1 MDGHTSGFGRWLGRI
16 GAWRPAVRPSI
27 SRQNTV
33 TRDPST
39 PHGSNRRSRGGD
51 FRPDIEGLRAVAILA
66 VVAFHA
72 GLSAIPGGYV
82 GVDVFFVI
90 SGFLITEHLGRE
102 LAESGRI
109 SFGTFYA
116 RRARRLLPSAL
127 LVIGVTVVV
136 SCAVLPPLQAMV
148 VGKDGLA
155 NAFYVGNYRYAL
167 QATNYLSASGPVSPL
182 LNYWSLGVEE
192 QFYLVWPALLLVA
205 SLVWWR
211 RPTRMDRAPER
222 KAQPSFSAILVAMA
236 LLAACSLAFSIW
248 LTRANEPWA
257 FFSLPA
263 RAWELAVGGLL
274 ALVAPRLRQL
284 SFGAMA
290 LLSWLGIGAI
300 VFSAVVFTSATPFPG
315 TAALVPVAGAAAVV
329 AGGCARARLGAVWL
343 LGRWPMQIIGRVSY
357 TWYLWHWPALV
368 LAPSV
373 IGHQLSVWGNVA
385 VCALAFV
392 LACLTTVLLERPL
405 QRAPWLARPRRSLL
419 LTVALSGA
427 AVAIILLSTAALP
440 SLTGSG
446 HASAAKLSTP
456 HLATTKSGTE
466 SPIDPVATA
475 AQILTNQV
483 QADVA
488 QSVGTQ
494 DVPANLTPSLADAA
508 SDEATPFVD
517 GCFDG
522 FTDNSVNSCNYG
534 DVTAPPSKT
543 VVLFGD
549 SHALMWFPAFDNL
562 ANQDGWHLI
571 PQAKATCPPINI
583 NVYSPS
589 LGGWYTGCNEW
600 RAAVVARIQALHP
613 ALVVLG
619 FSREYGIPDD
629 RVVVDG
635 AAWMQGLSS
644 MMTTLRA
651 TGAQVVLMGD
661 VPYPQNGLVPDCLSA
676 HLTDAVACTL
686 PKQYPYYNPSGV
698 GQEEAVAA
706 AAGAGYI
713 TTQPWFCFD
722 LSCAVIVNNILVYRD
737 DNHITDTYASWL
749 TPVLGADLEEAT
761 DGLFGTPP

>member
-1 MDGHTSGFGRWLGRI
+1 
-16 GAWRPAVRPSI
+16 
-27 SRQNTV
+27 V
-33 TRDPST
+33 TRDPTTS
-39 PHGSNRRSRGGD
+39 HGRDRRGD

-66 VVAFHA
+66 VVAYHA

-90 SGFLITEHLGRE
+90 SGYLITEHLGRE
-102 LAESGRI
+102 LTASGRI
-109 SFGTFYA
+109 SFGAFYA

-127 LVIGVTVVV
+127 LVIGVTVAV
-136 SCAVLPPLQAMV
+136 SCALLPPLQAMAV
-148 VGKDGLA
+148 AKDGLA

-167 QATNYLSASGPVSPL
+167 QATNYLSVSGPVSPL

-192 QFYLVWPALLLVA
+192 QFYLVWPALLVAA
-205 SLVWWR
+205 SLVWWHPPR
-211 RPTRMDRAPER
+211 RTRATPQG
-222 KAQPSFSAILVAMA
+222 KPQPRFSAIVVGMA

-257 FFSLPA
+257 FFSLPT

-274 ALVAPRLRQL
+274 ALVAPRLRRL
-284 SFGAMA
+284 PPRWMSG
-290 LLSWLGIGAI
+290 LSWVGIGAI
-300 VFSAVVFTSATPFPG
+300 VFSAVVFTAATPFPG

-329 AGGCARARLGAVWL
+329 AGGGVRSRHGAVWL
-343 LGRWPMQIIGRVSY
+343 LGRWPMHVIGRVSY

-373 IGHQLSVWGNVA
+373 VGHRLSVGGNVA
-385 VCALAFV
+385 VCAIALGMA
-392 LACLTTVLLERPL
+392 ALTTVLLERPL
-405 QRAPWLARPRRSLL
+405 QRAAWLVRPRRSLF
-419 LTVALSGA
+419 LTVGLSA
-427 AVAIILLSTAALP
+427 AAAATILLSTAALP

-446 HASAAKLSTP
+446 HASTAKLSAP
-456 HLATTKSGTE
+456 HLASRKSTTE
-466 SPIDPVATA
+466 STINPVAAA
-475 AQILTNQV
+475 AQNLTNQV

-488 QSVGTQ
+488 QSVGIL
-494 DVPANLTPSLADAA
+494 DVPANLTPSLVNAA

-522 FTDNSVNSCNYG
+522 FTDNSVNPCNYG

-562 ANQDGWHLI
+562 ANEFGWHLI

-583 NVYSPS
+583 TVYSPS
-589 LGGWYTGCNEW
+589 LGGWYTGCNQW

-629 RVVVDG
+629 HVVVDG

-661 VPYPQNGLVPDCLSA
+661 VPYPQTGLVPDCLSA
-676 HLTDAVACTL
+676 HLTDAVACTM

-706 AAGAGYI
+706 AAGASYI
-713 TTQPWFCFD
+713 NTQPWFCYD
-722 LSCAVIVNNILVYRD
+722 LTCAVIVNNILVYRD
-737 DNHITDTYASWL
+737 DNHITATYASWL
-749 TPVLGADLEEAT
+749 TPVIGADLEEAT

>member
-1 MDGHTSGFGRWLGRI
+1 VTS
-16 GAWRPAVRPSI
+16 
-27 SRQNTV
+27 
-33 TRDPST
+33 DPPT
-39 PHGSNRRSRGGD
+39 PHGLDRRGRRSD

-66 VVAFHA
+66 VVAYHA

-102 LAESGRI
+102 LAASGRI
-109 SFGTFYA
+109 SFGAFYA

-127 LVIGVTVVV
+127 LVIGVTVAV

-148 VGKDGLA
+148 VAKDGLA

-167 QATNYLSASGPVSPL
+167 QATNYLSVSGPVSPL

-192 QFYLVWPALLLVA
+192 QFYLVWPALLFVA

-211 RPTRMDRAPER
+211 HPGRTRAASQG
-222 KAQPSFSAILVAMA
+222 KAQPLFSAIVVAMA
-236 LLAACSLAFSIW
+236 VLAACSLAFSIW

-257 FFSLPA
+257 FFSLPT

-274 ALVAPRLRQL
+274 ALAVPRLRQL
-284 SFGAMA
+284 PSRWMA
-290 LLSWLGIGAI
+290 VLSWVGIGTI
-300 VFSAVVFTSATPFPG
+300 VFSVLAFSAATPFPG

-329 AGGCARARLGAVWL
+329 AGGCARSRLGVVWL
-343 LGRWPMQIIGRVSY
+343 LGRWPMQVIGRVSY
-357 TWYLWHWPALV
+357 TWYLWHWPALI

-373 IGHQLSVWGNVA
+373 VGHRLGVGDNVV

-392 LACLTTVLLERPL
+392 LAAMTTVLLERPV
-405 QRAPWLARPRRSLL
+405 QRASWLVRPRRSLL
-419 LTVALSGA
+419 LTIGLSGA
-427 AVAIILLSTAALP
+427 VAATIALSTAALP

-446 HASAAKLSTP
+446 HAPTGKLSVQRRVAGTGVTE
-456 HLATTKSGTE
+456 TTVNPT
-466 SPIDPVATA
+466 VAA
-475 AQILTNQV
+475 AQNLTDQV

-488 QSVGTQ
+488 RSVGLQ

-508 SDEATPFVD
+508 SDEAVPFVD

-522 FTDNSVNSCNYG
+522 FTDNSVNPCNYG
-534 DVTAPPSKT
+534 DVAAPPSKT

-562 ANQDGWHLI
+562 ANQYGWHLI

-583 NVYSPS
+583 TVYSPS
-589 LGGWYTGCNEW
+589 LGGWYTGCNQW
-600 RAAVVARIQALHP
+600 RAAVVARMQALHP

-661 VPYPQNGLVPDCLSA
+661 VPYPQTGLVPDCLSA
-676 HLTDAVACTL
+676 HLTDAVACTM

-713 TTQPWFCFD
+713 NTQPWFCFD
-722 LSCAVIVNNILVYRD
+722 LTCADIVNNLLVYRD

-749 TPVLGADLEEAT
+749 TPVIGADLEVET

>member
-1 MDGHTSGFGRWLGRI
+1 M
-16 GAWRPAVRPSI
+16 
-27 SRQNTV
+27 

-39 PHGSNRRSRGGD
+39 HGRGPRSRRGD

-66 VVAFHA
+66 VVAYHA

-102 LAESGRI
+102 LAASGRI
-109 SFGTFYA
+109 SFGAFYA

-127 LVIGVTVVV
+127 LVIGVTVAV

-148 VGKDGLA
+148 VAKDGLA

-167 QATNYLSASGPVSPL
+167 QATNYLSISGPVSPL

-211 RPTRMDRAPER
+211 HPKRTRSTSQA
-222 KAQPSFSAILVAMA
+222 KAQPLFSAIVVAMA
-236 LLAACSLAFSIW
+236 LLAASSLAFSIW

-257 FFSLPA
+257 FFSLPT

-274 ALVAPRLRQL
+274 ALVAPRLRRL
-284 SFGAMA
+284 PPRWMSA
-290 LLSWLGIGAI
+290 LSWVGIGAI
-300 VFSAVVFTSATPFPG
+300 VIAALAFTSATPFPG

-329 AGGCARARLGAVWL
+329 AGGCARSRLGAVWL
-343 LGRWPMQIIGRVSY
+343 LGRRPMQVIGRVSY

-368 LAPSV
+368 LVPSLV
-373 IGHQLSVWGNVA
+373 GHRLGVGDNVA
-385 VCALAFV
+385 VCALALV
-392 LACLTTVLLERPL
+392 LAGMTTVLLERPL
-405 QRAPWLARPRRSLL
+405 QRASWLVRPRRSLV
-419 LTVALSGA
+419 LTVGLSGA
-427 AVAIILLSTAALP
+427 VAATIFLSTAALP

-446 HASAAKLSTP
+446 HARTAKLSAQRRVGGTGVTQ
-456 HLATTKSGTE
+456 TTVNPT
-466 SPIDPVATA
+466 VAA
-475 AQILTNQV
+475 AQNLTDQV

-488 QSVGTQ
+488 QSVGTL

-508 SDEATPFVD
+508 SDEAIPFVD

-522 FTDNSVNSCNYG
+522 FTENSVNPCNYG
-534 DVTAPPSKT
+534 DVAAPPSKT

-562 ANQDGWHLI
+562 ANQYGWHLI
-571 PQAKATCPPINI
+571 PQAKATCPPINVT
-583 NVYSPS
+583 VYSPS
-589 LGGWYTGCNEW
+589 LGGWYTGCNQW

-629 RVVVDG
+629 HVVVDG

-661 VPYPQNGLVPDCLSA
+661 VPYPQTGLVPDCLSA

-706 AAGAGYI
+706 AAGAGYVN
-713 TTQPWFCFD
+713 TQPWFCYD
-722 LSCAVIVNNILVYRD
+722 LTCAVIVDNLLVYRD
-737 DNHITDTYASWL
+737 DNHITATYASWL
-749 TPVLGADLEEAT
+749 TPVIGADLEEAT

>member
-1 MDGHTSGFGRWLGRI
+1 VTTDPVPPPARGR
-16 GAWRPAVRPSI
+16 
-27 SRQNTV
+27 
-33 TRDPST
+33 
-39 PHGSNRRSRGGD
+39 HRRAGN

-66 VVAFHA
+66 VVAYHA

-90 SGFLITEHLGRE
+90 SGFLITDHLTRE
-102 LAESGRI
+102 LAERGRI

-127 LVIGVTVVV
+127 LVIGATVAV
-136 SCAVLPPLQAMV
+136 SCVVLPPLQAMV
-148 VGKDGLA
+148 VAKDGLA

-192 QFYLVWPALLLVA
+192 QFYLVWPALLSVA
-205 SLVWWR
+205 SLVWWHSSKR
-211 RPTRMDRAPER
+211 TDRTSPRQARPVFPAV
-222 KAQPSFSAILVAMA
+222 FVAMA
-236 LLAACSLAFSIW
+236 VLAACSLAFSIW
-248 LTRANEPWA
+248 LTRADEPWA

-274 ALVAPRLRQL
+274 ALTAPRLGRL
-284 SFGAMA
+284 PAVAMSM
-290 LLSWLGIGAI
+290 LSWAGIGAI
-300 VFSAVVFTSATPFPG
+300 VFSAVAFTSATPFPG

-329 AGGCARARLGAVWL
+329 AGGCARTRLGAVWL
-343 LGRWPMQIIGRVSY
+343 LRRWPMQVIGRVSY
-357 TWYLWHWPALV
+357 TWYLWHWPALI
-368 LAPSV
+368 LAPS
-373 IGHQLSVWGNVA
+373 ILGHPVSVGGKVA
-385 VCALAFV
+385 VCGLTFV
-392 LACLTTVLLERPL
+392 LAATTTVLLERPL
-405 QRAPWLARPRRSLL
+405 QRASWLVRPRRILL
-419 LTVALSGA
+419 LTAGLSA
-427 AVAIILLSTAALP
+427 AVTATILLSTAALP

-446 HASAAKLSTP
+446 HAPTRQLSARKLDRRPGQTE
-456 HLATTKSGTE
+456 TTVN
-466 SPIDPVATA
+466 PVAAA
-475 AQILTNQV
+475 AQSLTDQV

-488 QSVGTQ
+488 QSVGVQ

-508 SDEATPFVD
+508 SDEAPPFVD

-522 FTDNSVNSCNYG
+522 FTENSVNPCNYG

-543 VVLFGD
+543 IVLFGD

-562 ANQDGWHLI
+562 ANQYGWHLI

-583 NVYSPS
+583 TVYSLD
-589 LGGWYTGCNEW
+589 LGGWYTGCNQW

-661 VPYPQNGLVPDCLSA
+661 VPYPMSGLVPDCLSA
-676 HLTDAVACTL
+676 HLTDATACTM
-686 PKQYPYYNPSGV
+686 PKQYPYFNPSGV

-713 TTQPWFCFD
+713 DTQPWFCAGTT
-722 LSCAVIVNNILVYRD
+722 CAVIVDNLLVYRD
-737 DNHITDTYASWL
+737 NNHITDTYASWL
-749 TPVLGADLEEAT
+749 TPVIGADLEEAT
-761 DGLFGTPP
+761 DGLFGIPP

>member
-1 MDGHTSGFGRWLGRI
+1 
-16 GAWRPAVRPSI
+16 
-27 SRQNTV
+27 V

-39 PHGSNRRSRGGD
+39 PYGRGRRSRGGD

-66 VVAFHA
+66 VVGYHA

-90 SGFLITEHLGRE
+90 SGYLITQHLSRE
-102 LAESGRI
+102 LAESSGI
-109 SFGTFYA
+109 SFGAFYA

-127 LVIGVTVVV
+127 LVIGVTVAV

-148 VGKDGLA
+148 VAKDGLA

-167 QATNYLSASGPVSPL
+167 QATNYLSVSGPVSPL

-192 QFYLVWPALLLVA
+192 QFYLVWPALLFVA
-205 SLVWWR
+205 SLVWWGR
-211 RPTRMDRAPER
+211 LKGTDRASRR
-222 KAQPSFSAILVAMA
+222 KAQPRFSAVVVAMA
-236 LLAACSLAFSIW
+236 VLAACSLAFSIW

-257 FFSLPA
+257 FFSLPT

-274 ALVAPRLRQL
+274 ALVAQRLGRLSPRGM
-284 SFGAMA
+284 S
-290 LLSWLGIGAI
+290 LLSWVGVGAI
-300 VFSAVVFTSATPFPG
+300 IFAAVTFTSATPFPG

-329 AGGCARARLGAVWL
+329 AGGCARSRVGAVWL
-343 LGRWPMQIIGRVSY
+343 LRRWPMQVIGRVSY

-368 LAPSV
+368 LAPSIV
-373 IGHQLSVWGNVA
+373 GHRLSVWGNMA
-385 VCALAFV
+385 VCALALV
-392 LACLTTVLLERPL
+392 LAAVTTVLLERPL
-405 QRAPWLARPRRSLL
+405 QRASWLLRPRRSLL
-419 LTVALSGA
+419 LTVGLSGA
-427 AVAIILLSTAALP
+427 VAGTILLSTAALP

-446 HASAAKLSTP
+446 RAPTAKLSTQ
-456 HLATTKSGTE
+456 HLESSKGRTE
-466 SPIDPVATA
+466 STINPVAAA
-475 AQILTNQV
+475 AQNLTNQV

-488 QSVGTQ
+488 QSVGIQ
-494 DVPANLTPSLADAA
+494 DVPANLTPSLVDAA
-508 SDEATPFVD
+508 SDEAAPFVD

-522 FTDNSVNSCNYG
+522 FTENSVNPCDYG
-534 DVTAPPSKT
+534 DLTAPQSKT

-562 ANQDGWHLI
+562 SNQYGWHLI

-583 NVYSPS
+583 TVYSPI
-589 LGGWYTGCNEW
+589 LGEWYTGCNQW
-600 RAAVVARIQALHP
+600 RAAVVARIQALRP

-629 RVVVDG
+629 HVVVDG

-661 VPYPQNGLVPDCLSA
+661 VPYPQSGLVPDCLSA
-676 HLTDAVACTL
+676 HLTDATACTM
-686 PKQYPYYNPSGV
+686 PKQYPYFNPSGV
-698 GQEEAVAA
+698 GQEEALAA

-713 TTQPWFCFD
+713 DTQPWFCAGN
-722 LSCAVIVNNILVYRD
+722 SCAVIVNNILVYRD

-749 TPVLGADLEEAT
+749 TPVIGADLEEAT

>member
-1 MDGHTSGFGRWLGRI
+1 
-16 GAWRPAVRPSI
+16 
-27 SRQNTV
+27 V
-33 TRDPST
+33 TGDPST
-39 PHGSNRRSRGGD
+39 PQERDRHSRRAD
-51 FRPDIEGLRAVAILA
+51 FRSDIEGLRAVAILA

-72 GLSAIPGGYV
+72 GLSAVPGGYV

-90 SGFLITEHLGRE
+90 SGYLITEHLGRE
-102 LAESGRI
+102 LFGSGRL
-109 SFGTFYA
+109 SFGAFYA

-127 LVIGVTVVV
+127 LVIGVTVAV
-136 SCAVLPPLQAMV
+136 SCAVLPPLQAMAV
-148 VGKDGLA
+148 AKDGLA

-192 QFYLVWPALLLVA
+192 QFYLVWPALLVGA
-205 SLVWWR
+205 SLVWWH
-211 RPTRMDRAPER
+211 RPTRTRSSSTGNGRPVFA
-222 KAQPSFSAILVAMA
+222 AVVVAMA
-236 LLAACSLAFSIW
+236 LLAVCSLTFSIW
-248 LTRANEPWA
+248 LTRVNEPWA
-257 FFSLPA
+257 FFSLPT

-274 ALVAPRLRQL
+274 ALVAPRLRRL
-284 SFGAMA
+284 SPRWMSV
-290 LLSWLGIGAI
+290 LSWAGIGAI
-300 VFSAVVFTSATPFPG
+300 VFSALAFTAATPFPG
-315 TAALVPVAGAAAVV
+315 TAALVPVLGAGAVV
-329 AGGCARARLGAVWL
+329 AGGCARPRLGAVWL
-343 LGRWPMQIIGRVSY
+343 LGRWPMQVIGRVSY

-368 LAPSV
+368 LAPAIV
-373 IGHQLSVWGNVA
+373 GHPLSVWGNVV
-385 VCALAFV
+385 VCAFALV
-392 LACLTTVLLERPL
+392 LAALTTVLLERPL
-405 QRAPWLARPRRSLL
+405 QRAPWLARPRRTLF
-419 LTVALSGA
+419 LTAGLSGG

-440 SLTGSG
+440 SLTGTG
-446 HASAAKLSTP
+446 HARSATLSTP
-456 HLATTKSGTE
+456 HLAGRKSETE
-466 SPIDPVATA
+466 STVNPVAAA

-483 QADVA
+483 QGDVA
-488 QSVGTQ
+488 QSVGVQ
-494 DVPANLTPSLADAA
+494 DVPSNLVPNLADAA
-508 SDEATPFVD
+508 ADEAPPFVD

-522 FTDNSVNSCNYG
+522 FTENSVNPCNYG

-562 ANQDGWHLI
+562 ANQYGWHLI

-589 LGGWYTGCNEW
+589 LGGWYTGCNQW

-613 ALVVLG
+613 AVVVLG

-629 RVVVDG
+629 HVVVDG

-651 TGAQVVLMGD
+651 TGAKVVLMGD
-661 VPYPQNGLVPDCLSA
+661 VPYPQTGLVPDCLSE

-713 TTQPWFCFD
+713 NTQPWFCYD
-722 LSCAVIVNNILVYRD
+722 LTCAVIVDNLLVYRD
-737 DNHITDTYASWL
+737 DNHITATYASWL
-749 TPVLGADLEEAT
+749 TPVIGADLEEAT
-761 DGLFGTPP
+761 DGVFGTPP

>member
-1 MDGHTSGFGRWLGRI
+1 VTS
-16 GAWRPAVRPSI
+16 
-27 SRQNTV
+27 
-33 TRDPST
+33 DPPP
-39 PHGSNRRSRGGD
+39 PHGRDRRGRRGD

-66 VVAFHA
+66 VVAYHA
-72 GLSAIPGGYV
+72 GLSPIPGGYV

-102 LAESGRI
+102 LAVSGRI
-109 SFGTFYA
+109 SFGAFYA

-127 LVIGVTVVV
+127 LVIGVTVAV

-148 VGKDGLA
+148 VAKDGLA

-167 QATNYLSASGPVSPL
+167 QATNYLSVSGPVSPL

-192 QFYLVWPALLLVA
+192 QFYLVWPALLFVA

-211 RPTRMDRAPER
+211 HPRRTRSTSGG
-222 KAQPSFSAILVAMA
+222 KAQPLFSAIVVAMA

-257 FFSLPA
+257 FFSLPT

-274 ALVAPRLRQL
+274 ALAVPRLRRL
-284 SFGAMA
+284 PPRWMA
-290 LLSWLGIGAI
+290 ALSWVGIGTIA
-300 VFSAVVFTSATPFPG
+300 FSALAFTAATPFPG

-329 AGGCARARLGAVWL
+329 AGGCARSRLGVVWL
-343 LGRWPMQIIGRVSY
+343 LGRWPLQVIGRVSY

-368 LAPSV
+368 LAPSIV
-373 IGHQLSVWGNVA
+373 GHRLGVGDNVVA
-385 VCALAFV
+385 CALAFV
-392 LACLTTVLLERPL
+392 LAAMTTVSLERPL
-405 QRAPWLARPRRSLL
+405 QRASWLVRPRRSLL
-419 LTVALSGA
+419 LTVGLSGA
-427 AVAIILLSTAALP
+427 VAVTIFLSTAALP

-446 HASAAKLSTP
+446 HARTAKLS
-456 HLATTKSGTE
+456 AQRRVSGVGVTKSTVN
-466 SPIDPVATA
+466 PAVAA
-475 AQILTNQV
+475 AQNLTDQV

-488 QSVGTQ
+488 QSVGTL
-494 DVPANLTPSLADAA
+494 DVPANLTPSLANAA
-508 SDEATPFVD
+508 SDEAVPFVD

-522 FTDNSVNSCNYG
+522 FTENSVNLCNYG
-534 DVTAPPSKT
+534 DVTAPPDKT
-543 VVLFGD
+543 AVLFGD

-562 ANQDGWHLI
+562 ANQYGWHLI

-583 NVYSPS
+583 TVYSPS
-589 LGGWYTGCNEW
+589 LGGWYTGCNQW

-629 RVVVDG
+629 HVVVDG

-661 VPYPQNGLVPDCLSA
+661 VPYPQTGLVPDCLSA
-676 HLTDAVACTL
+676 HLTDAVACTM

-713 TTQPWFCFD
+713 NTQPWFCFD
-722 LSCAVIVNNILVYRD
+722 LTCADIVDNLLVYRD
-737 DNHITDTYASWL
+737 DNHITATYASWL
-749 TPVLGADLEEAT
+749 TPVIGADLEVET

>member
-1 MDGHTSGFGRWLGRI
+1 VTSD
-16 GAWRPAVRPSI
+16 PA
-27 SRQNTV
+27 
-33 TRDPST
+33 T
-39 PHGSNRRSRGGD
+39 PHGRDRRGRRSD

-66 VVAFHA
+66 VVAYHA
-72 GLSAIPGGYV
+72 GVSAIPGGYV

-102 LAESGRI
+102 LATSGRI
-109 SFGTFYA
+109 SFGAFYA

-127 LVIGVTVVV
+127 LVIGVTVAV

-148 VGKDGLA
+148 VAKDGLA

-167 QATNYLSASGPVSPL
+167 QATNYLSVSGPVSPL

-192 QFYLVWPALLLVA
+192 QFYLVWPALLFVA

-211 RPTRMDRAPER
+211 RPGRTGATSPR
-222 KAQPSFSAILVAMA
+222 KAQPLVSAIVVAMG
-236 LLAACSLAFSIW
+236 LLAVGSLAFSIW

-257 FFSLPA
+257 FFSLPT
-263 RAWELAVGGLL
+263 RAWELAIGGLL
-274 ALVAPRLRQL
+274 ALGARRLSQL
-284 SFGAMA
+284 PSRWMA
-290 LLSWLGIGAI
+290 ALSWLGIGA
-300 VFSAVVFTSATPFPG
+300 VAVSALAFTSSTPFPG
-315 TAALVPVAGAAAVV
+315 TAALVPVVGAAAVV
-329 AGGCARARLGAVWL
+329 GGGCARSRAGAVWL
-343 LGRWPMQIIGRVSY
+343 LGRWPMQLIGRVSY

-373 IGHQLSVWGNVA
+373 VGHRLGVWDNVT

-392 LACLTTVLLERPL
+392 LAAVTTVVLERPL
-405 QRAPWLARPRRSLL
+405 QRAPWLVRPRRSLL
-419 LTVALSGA
+419 FTVGLSA
-427 AVAIILLSTAALP
+427 AVAATILLSTAQLP
-440 SLTGSG
+440 SLTGTG
-446 HASAAKLSTP
+446 HARTAKLSAQKRVSGAGVTQ
-456 HLATTKSGTE
+456 TTVN
-466 SPIDPVATA
+466 PAVAN
-475 AQILTNQV
+475 AQNLTDQV

-488 QSVGTQ
+488 QSVGTL
-494 DVPANLTPSLADAA
+494 DVPANLTPSLANAA
-508 SDEATPFVD
+508 ADEAVPFVD

-522 FTDNSVNSCNYG
+522 FTENSVNPCNYG
-534 DVTAPPSKT
+534 DVTAPPDKT

-562 ANQDGWHLI
+562 ANQYGWHLI

-583 NVYSPS
+583 TVYSPS
-589 LGGWYTGCNEW
+589 LGGWYTGCNQW

-661 VPYPQNGLVPDCLSA
+661 VPYPQTGLVPDCLSA
-676 HLTDAVACTL
+676 HLTDAVACTM

-713 TTQPWFCFD
+713 NTQPWFCFD
-722 LSCAVIVNNILVYRD
+722 LTCTVIVDDLLVYRD
-737 DNHITDTYASWL
+737 DNHITATYASWL
-749 TPVLGADLEEAT
+749 TPVIGADLEVET
-761 DGLFGTPP
+761 DGLVGTPP

>member
-1 MDGHTSGFGRWLGRI
+1 MT
-16 GAWRPAVRPSI
+16 
-27 SRQNTV
+27 T
-33 TRDPST
+33 DPLT
-39 PHGSNRRSRGGD
+39 PHERGRRSRSGD

-66 VVAFHA
+66 VVAYHA

-90 SGFLITEHLGRE
+90 SGFLITDHLSRE
-102 LAESGRI
+102 LAERGKI

-127 LVIGVTVVV
+127 LVIGVTVAV
-136 SCAVLPPLQAMV
+136 SCVVLSPLQAMV
-148 VGKDGLA
+148 VAKDGLA

-192 QFYLVWPALLLVA
+192 QFYLVWPALLAGA
-205 SLVWWR
+205 SLIWWHRSER
-211 RPTRMDRAPER
+211 RDGTSQR
-222 KAQPSFSAILVAMA
+222 KAQPIFSAVVVAMA
-236 LLAACSLAFSIW
+236 LLAASSLAFSIW
-248 LTRANEPWA
+248 LTPANEPWS

-274 ALVAPRLRQL
+274 ALLAPRLGRL
-284 SFGAMA
+284 PA
-290 LLSWLGIGAI
+290 LWMSLLGWAGIGAI
-300 VFSAVVFTSATPFPG
+300 VVSAVTFTSATPFPG

-329 AGGCARARLGAVWL
+329 AAGCARPRLGAVWL
-343 LGRWPMQIIGRVSY
+343 LGRWPMQVIGSVSY
-357 TWYLWHWPALV
+357 TWYLWHWPALI
-368 LAPSV
+368 LAPSIV
-373 IGHQLSVWGNVA
+373 GHPLRVWGNVG
-385 VCALAFV
+385 VCGLALV
-392 LACLTTVLLERPL
+392 LAVMTTMLLERPL
-405 QRAPWLARPRRSLL
+405 QQASWLVRPRRSLL
-419 LTVALSGA
+419 LTVGLSA
-427 AVAIILLSTAALP
+427 AVSATILLSTAALP
-440 SLTGSG
+440 SLEGSG
-446 HASAAKLSTP
+446 HAPTGKLAAKKLTTRTGETPST
-456 HLATTKSGTE
+456 
-466 SPIDPVATA
+466 IDPVVSA
-475 AQILTNQV
+475 AQSLTNQV

-488 QSVGTQ
+488 QSVGIQ
-494 DVPANLTPSLADAA
+494 DVPSNLAPSLAGAA
-508 SDEATPFVD
+508 ADEAAPFVD

-522 FTDNSVNSCNYG
+522 FTGNSVNPCNYG

-562 ANQDGWHLI
+562 ANQYGWHLI
-571 PQAKATCPPINI
+571 PQAKATCPPIDI
-583 NVYSPS
+583 NVYSPN

-613 ALVVLG
+613 AVVVLG

-661 VPYPQNGLVPDCLSA
+661 VPYPQTGLVPDCLSA
-676 HLTDAVACTL
+676 HLTDATACTM
-686 PKQYPYYNPSGV
+686 PKQYPYFNPSGV
-698 GQEEAVAA
+698 GQEEGAAA

-713 TTQPWFCFD
+713 DTQPWFCAGTT
-722 LSCAVIVNNILVYRD
+722 CAVIVDNLLVYRD

-761 DGLFGTPP
+761 QGLFGTPP

>member
-1 MDGHTSGFGRWLGRI
+1 M
-16 GAWRPAVRPSI
+16 
-27 SRQNTV
+27 

-39 PHGSNRRSRGGD
+39 THGRDRRRRRGD

-66 VVAFHA
+66 VVAYHA

-102 LAESGRI
+102 LAASGRI
-109 SFGTFYA
+109 SFGAFYA

-127 LVIGVTVVV
+127 LVIGVTVAV

-148 VGKDGLA
+148 VAKDGLA

-167 QATNYLSASGPVSPL
+167 QATNYLSVSGPVSPL

-192 QFYLVWPALLLVA
+192 QFYLVWPALLLAA
-205 SLVWWR
+205 SLVWWH
-211 RPTRMDRAPER
+211 RPKRTRSASQE
-222 KAQPSFSAILVAMA
+222 KAQPLFSAIVVAMA

-257 FFSLPA
+257 FFSLPT

-274 ALVAPRLRQL
+274 ALVAPRLRRL
-284 SFGAMA
+284 PRRWMSV
-290 LLSWLGIGAI
+290 LSWLGIGAI
-300 VFSAVVFTSATPFPG
+300 VFSALTFTSATPFPG
-315 TAALVPVAGAAAVV
+315 TAALVPVVGAAAVV
-329 AGGCARARLGAVWL
+329 AGGCVRSRAGAVWF
-343 LGRWPMQIIGRVSY
+343 LGRWPMQVIGRVSY
-357 TWYLWHWPALV
+357 TWYLWHWPALI

-373 IGHQLSVWGNVA
+373 VGHQLSVWGNVA
-385 VCALAFV
+385 VCALALV
-392 LACLTTVLLERPL
+392 LAAMTTVLLERPL
-405 QRAPWLARPRRSLL
+405 QRASWLVRPRRTLL
-419 LTVALSGA
+419 LTVGLSA
-427 AVAIILLSTAALP
+427 AAAATILLSTAALP
-440 SLTGSG
+440 PLIGSG
-446 HASAAKLSTP
+446 HARTAKLSAP
-456 HLATTKSGTE
+456 RPRSKKSGTE
-466 SPIDPVATA
+466 TTVNPAVAA
-475 AQILTNQV
+475 AQNLTNQV

-488 QSVGTQ
+488 QSVGTL

-508 SDEATPFVD
+508 SDEAVPFVD

-522 FTDNSVNSCNYG
+522 FTENSVNPCNYG

-562 ANQDGWHLI
+562 ANQYGWHLI

-583 NVYSPS
+583 TVYSLD
-589 LGGWYTGCNEW
+589 LGGWYTGCNQW

-661 VPYPQNGLVPDCLSA
+661 VPYPMSGLVPDCLSA
-676 HLTDAVACTL
+676 HLTDAVACTM

-706 AAGAGYI
+706 TAGAGYVN
-713 TTQPWFCFD
+713 TQPWFCFD
-722 LSCAVIVNNILVYRD
+722 LTCTVIVNNILVYRD
-737 DNHITDTYASWL
+737 DNHITATYASWL
-749 TPVLGADLEEAT
+749 TPVIGADLEVET
-761 DGLFGTPP
+761 HGLFGTPP